1 MTQVIKVPIIIL
13 ENPKSCIDLT
23 FTSYH
28 GYGLRKTQANT
39 KHMKRAIDMFDS
51 ESRLDD
57 IDVTEQVSVDLT
69 TSNMYHH
76 FTFKNLQNQSNQS
89 IQKARQNSFIKLV
102 KKLSDSMTRIK

>member
-13 ENPKSCIDLT
+13 ENPKSYIDLI
-23 FTSYH
+23 FTSHH

-39 KHMKRAIDMFDS
+39 EHMKRAIYMFDS

-69 TSNMYHH
+69 TSNMYHD
-76 FTFKNLQNQSNQS
+76 FTFKNLKNQSNQS
-89 IQKARQNSFIKLV
+89 IQKARQNFFYKTS
-102 KKLSDSMTRIK
+102 KKTE